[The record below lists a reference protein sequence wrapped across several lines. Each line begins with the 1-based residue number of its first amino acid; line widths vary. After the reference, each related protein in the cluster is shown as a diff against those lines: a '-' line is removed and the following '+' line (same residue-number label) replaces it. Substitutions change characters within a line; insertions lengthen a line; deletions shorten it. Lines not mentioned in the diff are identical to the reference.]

1 VFFAR
6 RVAFYPNS
14 TPENLLPASEN
25 LYTLPAQTGDRIMT
39 ATPALLLA
47 SSSPFRRELLGKLH
61 LEFSH
66 QSPDIDEARHEGETP
81 TNLVMRL
88 AQQKAAALAEQHPD
102 TLIIGSDQVAVLGD
116 QVLGKPGTREKAIE
130 QLSAAS
136 GQRVTFLTG
145 LCLLNTTT
153 GRTQVACEP
162 FNVQFRTL
170 KQQQIKR
177 YVDLEQPL
185 NCAGSF
191 KSEGLGI
198 VLFKAL
204 EGRDPNSLIG
214 LPLIVL
220 TEFLAAEGVQLPL

>member
-1 VFFAR
+1 
-6 RVAFYPNS
+6 
-14 TPENLLPASEN
+14 
-25 LYTLPAQTGDRIMT
+25 MT
-39 ATPALLLA
+39 HTPALLLA
-47 SSSPFRRELLGKLH
+47 SSSPFRRELLGKLK
-61 LEFSH
+61 LDFSH
-66 QSPDIDEARHEGETP
+66 QSPDIDETRHEGESATE
-81 TNLVMRL
+81 LVSRL
-88 AQQKAAALAEQHPD
+88 AREKAAALADAHPD

-116 QVLGKPGTREKAIE
+116 KVLGKPGTRENAIE

-145 LCLLNTTT
+145 LCLLNTST
-153 GRTQVACEP
+153 GRTQTACEP

-170 KQQQIKR
+170 KPAQIER

-214 LPLIVL
+214 LPLITL

>member
-1 VFFAR
+1 
-6 RVAFYPNS
+6 
-14 TPENLLPASEN
+14 
-25 LYTLPAQTGDRIMT
+25 MT
-39 ATPALLLA
+39 ATPAILLA

-66 QSPDIDEARHEGETP
+66 QSPDIDESRQDGESP
-81 TNLVMRL
+81 TELVMRL
-88 AQQKAAALAEQHPD
+88 GREKAAALAAEHPN

-116 QVLGKPGTREKAIE
+116 KVLGKPGTREKAIE

-145 LCLLNTTT
+145 LCLLNTAT
-153 GRTQVACEP
+153 GRTQTACEP
-162 FNVQFRTL
+162 FHVQFRTL
-170 KQQQIKR
+170 TREQIER

-198 VLFKAL
+198 VLFKSL

-214 LPLIVL
+214 LPLITL